1 MIVLC
6 ITILIV
12 LVASSEF
19 TWKLLDDNC
28 LKPDNS
34 LFTVRSHAGGRT
46 VFLEKHSLGIESAY
60 DGEVARIREDE
71 ERRGE
76 TT

>member
-19 TWKLLDDNC
+19 TWKLLDDNWSYIVEIAA
-28 LKPDNS
+28 LTVVSK
-34 LFTVRSHAGGRT
+34 LF
-46 VFLEKHSLGIESAY
+46 
-60 DGEVARIREDE
+60 DM
-71 ERRGE
+71 
-76 TT
+76 